1 MIGIYKITNPSGNVY
16 IGQSMDIARRLKTY
30 KNTPNISQIKLYNS
44 IKKYGWDKHIVE
56 IIEECAIDLLNE
68 KEVYYKQKHI
78 NDFGWESALFHFIH
92 DIGISWPQPKEIIE
106 KRIKTKKGKKY
117 NINPHRSTENY
128 KWKNQNNRENR
139 IKSQSIPKPNLRKS
153 LIQYDLSGKFITE
166 WDSVISASKQLNIK
180 KQNLYL
186 ACKGK
191 NKDNFSSGYIWKY
204 KTI

>member
-92 DIGISWPQPKEIIE
+92 DIGIS
-106 KRIKTKKGKKY
+106 
-117 NINPHRSTENY
+117 
-128 KWKNQNNRENR
+128 
-139 IKSQSIPKPNLRKS
+139 
-153 LIQYDLSGKFITE
+153 
-166 WDSVISASKQLNIK
+166 
-180 KQNLYL
+180 
-186 ACKGK
+186 
-191 NKDNFSSGYIWKY
+191 
-204 KTI
+204 